1 MSGETKTAAYI
12 CTGCGIGDKLDARQ
26 LAKVAQREGK
36 MALVREHAFLC
47 SDGGV
52 ATIRNDIAGEGVT
65 HAAIF
70 SNLSRS
76 VVTCDR
82 AQSVPASSLRISCIS
97 TNEAAVISTR
107 SWFGRNFM
115 QLVRSISRP

>member
-1 MSGETKTAAYI
+1 MLFFFSETCYPPTAPPFI
-12 CTGCGIGDKLDARQ
+12 ARCFQ
-26 LAKVAQREGK
+26 AWSH
-36 MALVREHAFLC
+36 ALLVGRC
-47 SDGGV
+47 R
-52 ATIRNDIAGEGVT
+52 TIRRADGVT

-76 VVTCDR
+76 VVTCDQ
-82 AQSVPASSLRISCIS
+82 APSAPASSLRISCIS